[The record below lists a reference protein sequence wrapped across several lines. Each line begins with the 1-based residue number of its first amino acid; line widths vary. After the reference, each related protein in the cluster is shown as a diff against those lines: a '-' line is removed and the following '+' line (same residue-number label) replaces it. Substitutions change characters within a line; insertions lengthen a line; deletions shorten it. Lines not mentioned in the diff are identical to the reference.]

1 MPTDKLTRLL
11 CMICE
16 NSEVPFLTLYSVF
29 FFVFFLYKLTL
40 LILSHLFPCITSRT
54 RKFKTTFNLAQ
65 ESASVL
71 IVSSLCF
78 QNMNTSG
85 FRACV
90 KELYATRYDP
100 FSVSYVV
107 LTGL

>member
-1 MPTDKLTRLL
+1 MPTDKLTGLL
-11 CMICE
+11 SMICE

-29 FFVFFLYKLTL
+29 FLDKLTL
-40 LILSHLFPCITSRT
+40 LILSLLFPCITSRT
-54 RKFKTTFNLAQ
+54 RKFKTTSNLAQ

-100 FSVSYVV
+100 LSVSYVV

>member
-1 MPTDKLTRLL
+1 MPTDKLTRLI

-16 NSEVPFLTLYSVF
+16 NSEVPFLTLHSVLLLF
-29 FFVFFLYKLTL
+29 FFLYKFTL
-40 LILSHLFPCITSRT
+40 LILSHLFPYITSRT

-90 KELYATRYDP
+90 KELYETRYDP
-100 FSVSYVV
+100 LSVSYVV

>member
-29 FFVFFLYKLTL
+29 FLDKLTL
-40 LILSHLFPCITSRT
+40 LILSLLFPCITSRT
-54 RKFKTTFNLAQ
+54 RKFKTTSNLAQ

-90 KELYATRYDP
+90 KELYETRYDP
-100 FSVSYVV
+100 LSVSYVV